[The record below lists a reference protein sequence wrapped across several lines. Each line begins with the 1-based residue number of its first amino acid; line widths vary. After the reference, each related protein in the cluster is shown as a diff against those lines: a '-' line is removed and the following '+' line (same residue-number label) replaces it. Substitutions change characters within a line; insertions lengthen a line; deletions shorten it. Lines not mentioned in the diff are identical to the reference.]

1 MDDATLF
8 EIFTTPIYATK
19 LNIDLDRLI
28 QLADDEGYKEPIGR
42 KVSNIGGYQ
51 TSNLDYNKYKFLF
64 DEIFPHTEQ
73 YLKIFNYK
81 SHVTLH
87 LENFWI
93 NVNRYRDFNILHH
106 HLAPGSTDFL
116 NGVLYLKTPQNCG
129 NIIFEHPFGFIDSFY
144 ATQHIEPNKYIQQSV
159 NQVPE
164 EKLLLIIPSY
174 LKHFVEPNMSQEDR
188 ISLAFNMSIKYD
200 SVNRSNNGNI

>member
-73 YLKIFNYK
+73 YLKVFNYK

-106 HLAPGSTDFL
+106 HLEIM
-116 NGVLYLKTPQNCG
+116 LY
-129 NIIFEHPFGFIDSFY
+129 
-144 ATQHIEPNKYIQQSV
+144 
-159 NQVPE
+159 
-164 EKLLLIIPSY
+164 
-174 LKHFVEPNMSQEDR
+174 R
-188 ISLAFNMSIKYD
+188 
-200 SVNRSNNGNI
+200 